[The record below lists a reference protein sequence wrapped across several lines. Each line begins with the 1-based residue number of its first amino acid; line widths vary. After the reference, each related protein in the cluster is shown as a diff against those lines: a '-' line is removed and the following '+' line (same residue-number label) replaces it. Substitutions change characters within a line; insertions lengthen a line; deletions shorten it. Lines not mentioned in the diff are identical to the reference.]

1 MNRFWLKTLDLLLIV
16 FLLLAYNNVLE
27 KRSQEETI
35 QQLQAQMQVA
45 ALAKQQQNDSGE
57 QQSEAK
63 EAKATEAEKTTEQV
77 SVTETVQSIY
87 QDGEYEGS
95 AKGFGGIITVKV
107 TVQQDL
113 ITDIAILSADKEDRA
128 YLEMA
133 STIVTK
139 MLEAQT
145 VQVDTVSGATYSS
158 TGIKNAVADALEQAK
173 NR

>member
-1 MNRFWLKTLDLLLIV
+1 MNRFWLKTLDLLLLI

-45 ALAKQQQNDSGE
+45 ALDKQQNDSGE
-57 QQSEAK
+57 QQSEAT

-139 MLEAQT
+139 ILEAQT